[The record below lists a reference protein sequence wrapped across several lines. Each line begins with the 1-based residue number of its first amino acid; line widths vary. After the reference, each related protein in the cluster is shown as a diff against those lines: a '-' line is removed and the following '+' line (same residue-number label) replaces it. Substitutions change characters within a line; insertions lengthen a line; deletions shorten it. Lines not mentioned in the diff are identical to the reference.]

1 MAIFDDGIKAFLEAY
16 TYFSTTLG
24 KGREKLAKEL
34 AEESTGVKAPEKLEP
49 VIPGNEPI
57 RIPSKVEKGE
67 LMSINMTFSN
77 PLKSDFVLS
86 KIDGTVGSK
95 YSVLRAE
102 KEKMFPRFT
111 QDLQYIKDN
120 NIALTTAQK
129 NNILNNLRIKREV
142 QADIKRLE
150 TDLIADKKD
159 PKMIYD
165 AYTQSVRKQK
175 TDKFNE
181 ISEMINPTETY
192 SQAKAKLIRQNNVK
206 NKYDSRAY
214 NSNYESAYRQI
225 ARNFLIAEQKAGRIE
240 MPAGIYQR
248 ISFGGSDP
256 VIDPIKLFRYHYG
269 DDAFDKIPV
278 DQLEEMFAKK
288 GLREQ
293 DYKYTLRQAGIT
305 PIKQKGPKSYAAYAT
320 PKELK
325 AELLEIDTIND
336 EILAGDSPIFQTK
349 SEIVN
354 AIKNNNDRRAK
365 FATILKDMEFKKML
379 EEEITTDLVKKAAEE
394 KAVKE
399 TPIVRE
405 GLDDENVID
414 IEDYFDKDDMA
425 KGGIVSIR

>member
-120 NIALTTAQK
+120 NIGLTTAQK

-150 TDLIADKKD
+150 TGLIADKKD
-159 PKMIYD
+159 PQMIFD

-175 TDKFNE
+175 TDQFNQ

-248 ISFGGSDP
+248 ISL
-256 VIDPIKLFRYHYG
+256 V
-269 DDAFDKIPV
+269 V
-278 DQLEEMFAKK
+278 Q
-288 GLREQ
+288 
-293 DYKYTLRQAGIT
+293 TL
-305 PIKQKGPKSYAAYAT
+305 
-320 PKELK
+320 
-325 AELLEIDTIND
+325 
-336 EILAGDSPIFQTK
+336 
-349 SEIVN
+349 
-354 AIKNNNDRRAK
+354 
-365 FATILKDMEFKKML
+365 
-379 EEEITTDLVKKAAEE
+379 
-394 KAVKE
+394 
-399 TPIVRE
+399 
-405 GLDDENVID
+405 
-414 IEDYFDKDDMA
+414 
-425 KGGIVSIR
+425 